1 MRVLNIIDVNEET
14 GLITIC
20 GTELGL
26 GVCETDSRLKQN
38 GYKTEVGREVL
49 CSSMVY
55 FSGNNLPFNVGNP
68 GKVVVKFFHS
78 GSRCVVYDAKISITI
93 PTKSNELYLWLFNAM
108 NDMVSD
114 ADQFFSDKDDDLVY
128 VALKWRDY
136 SITAHIIDDTRYVI
150 NVHRHPK
157 LKA

>member
-26 GVCETDSRLKQN
+26 GVCEADSRLKQN
-38 GYKTEVGREVL
+38 GYKTDVGREVL

-93 PTKSNELYLWLFNAM
+93 PTKSNELYLWLFNAL
-108 NDMVSD
+108 NDM
-114 ADQFFSDKDDDLVY
+114 FLE
-128 VALKWRDY
+128 
-136 SITAHIIDDTRYVI
+136 TRQSY
-150 NVHRHPK
+150 NGS
-157 LKA
+157 AQD